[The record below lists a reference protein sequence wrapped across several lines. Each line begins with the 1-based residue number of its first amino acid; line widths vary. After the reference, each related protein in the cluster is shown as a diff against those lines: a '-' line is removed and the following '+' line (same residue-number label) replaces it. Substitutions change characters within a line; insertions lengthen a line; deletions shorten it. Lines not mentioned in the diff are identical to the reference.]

1 MNRALSMIF
10 VACVF
15 LLATQVQAQT
25 IAVTGGTIHTL
36 GGAGVIE
43 KGTVLIRDGRIVAV
57 GTAVDVPRDA
67 RVIDASGK
75 IVTPG
80 LFDAY
85 TGFGVKEVSAVE
97 GTVDSDQSGERF
109 SASFDVSYAI
119 NPRSILIGV
128 NRIEGVTRA
137 AVVPGSI
144 MGAAGSVFSGQV
156 AVIDLGGPGD
166 WLTRS
171 SAAMFV
177 RLGES
182 GSSLS
187 GGSRVAAMLALRDGL
202 EEARDYS
209 VNRRSWEQG
218 AHWEYTLKRKDLDAL
233 LPVLTGSTPLL
244 VQVERASDISQ
255 ALRLKKDFG
264 LKMAILGGAE
274 AWIVADELASAGVPV
289 VLDPQRNLPGGF
301 DSLGA
306 TLENAARLNKAGV
319 MIAFTA
325 GGTHNARNITQYA
338 GLAVANG
345 LPYQVALEAMTVNP
359 ARIYGVS
366 SEVGSLE
373 AGKLADLVVWSGDP
387 LEVTTFADQVVIR
400 GQAIPMVSRATLLRD
415 RYLEL
420 NTERPQAY
428 KK

>member
-1 MNRALSMIF
+1 MNRSLNKIFAVCAL
-10 VACVF
+10 
-15 LLATQVQAQT
+15 LLATQLQAQT
-25 IAVTGGTIHTL
+25 IAVTGGTVHTL

-43 KGTVLIRDGRIVAV
+43 NGTVLIRDGRIVAV
-57 GTAVDVPRDA
+57 GKGVEVPRDA
-67 RVIDASGK
+67 QLIDASGK

-85 TGFGVKEVSAVE
+85 TDFGVKEVSAVE
-97 GTVDSDQSGERF
+97 GTVDSAQSGERF

-137 AVVPGSI
+137 AVVPGSSW
-144 MGAAGSVFSGQV
+144 GEAGSVFSGQV
-156 AVIDLGGPGD
+156 AVIDLAGPGD

-182 GSSLS
+182 GSGLS
-187 GGSRVAAMLALRDGL
+187 GGSRVNAMLALRDGL

-209 VNRRSWEQG
+209 ANRRSWEQG

-274 AWIVADELASAGVPV
+274 AWIVADELAAAGVSV

-373 AGKLADLVVWSGDP
+373 AGKLADLVIWSGDP
-387 LEVTTFADQVVIR
+387 LELSTYADQVVIR
-400 GQAIPMVSRATLLRD
+400 GKAIPMVSRATLLRD

>member
-1 MNRALSMIF
+1 MNRSITLMLVALGL
-10 VACVF
+10 
-15 LLATQVQAQT
+15 LLAGQSHAET
-25 IAVTGGTIHTL
+25 IAVTGGTLHTM
-36 GGAGVIE
+36 GGAGVIDN
-43 KGTVLIRDGRIVAV
+43 GTVLIRDGRIVAV
-57 GTAVDVPRDA
+57 GTGIDVPADA
-67 RVIDASGK
+67 RVIDARGK
-75 IVTPG
+75 VVTPG
-80 LFDAY
+80 LFDAS
-85 TGFGVKEVSAVE
+85 TDFGVKEVSAVE
-97 GTVDSDQSGERF
+97 GTVDSGQSGERF
-109 SASFDVSYAI
+109 SASFDVTYAI

-128 NRIEGVTRA
+128 NRIEGVTHA
-137 AVVPGSI
+137 AVVPGSSYS
-144 MGAAGSVFSGQV
+144 AVASVFSGQV
-156 AVIDLGGPGD
+156 AVIDLAGPGD
-166 WLTRS
+166 WLARS

-182 GSSLS
+182 GSGLS
-187 GGSRVAAMLALRDGL
+187 GGSRVSAMLALRDGL

-209 VNRRSWEQG
+209 ANRRSWEQG

-233 LPVLTGSTPLL
+233 LPVLTGKTPLL

-264 LKMAILGGAE
+264 LKMVILGGAE
-274 AWIVADELASAGVPV
+274 AWMVADELAAAGVPV

-306 TLENAARLNKAGV
+306 TLENAARLYKAGA

-338 GLAVANG
+338 GLAVTNG
-345 LPYQVALEAMTVNP
+345 LPYQAALEAMTINP

-366 SEVGSLE
+366 SDVGSLE
-373 AGKLADLVVWSGDP
+373 AGKAGDLVVWSGDP
-387 LEVTTFADQVVIR
+387 LELTTFADQVVIR
-400 GQAIPMVSRATLLRD
+400 GKAIPMVSRATLLRD

-420 NTERPQAY
+420 ETDRPQAY

>member
-1 MNRALSMIF
+1 MKPVIKMMFA
-10 VACVF
+10 ACVF
-15 LLATQVQAQT
+15 MLASQVQAQT
-25 IAVTGGTIHTL
+25 IAVTGGTVHTL
-36 GGAGVIE
+36 GKAGVIE
-43 KGTVLIRDGRIVAV
+43 NGTVLIRDGRIVAV
-57 GTAVDVPRDA
+57 GSGIDIPPDA
-67 RVIDASGK
+67 RVVDAAGK

-85 TGFGVKEVSAVE
+85 TDFGVKEVSGVSD
-97 GTVDSDQSGERF
+97 TVDSGQSGERY
-109 SASFDVSYAI
+109 SASFDVSYAV
-119 NPRSILIGV
+119 NPRSILMGV

-137 AVVPGSI
+137 AVVPGSSWDEV
-144 MGAAGSVFSGQV
+144 ASVFSGQV
-156 AVIDLGGPGD
+156 AVIDLAGPGD

-171 SAAMFV
+171 GAAMFV

-182 GSSLS
+182 GSGLS
-187 GGSRVAAMLALRDGL
+187 GGSRVTAMLVLRDGL

-209 VNRRSWEQG
+209 ANRRSWEQG

-264 LKMAILGGAE
+264 LKMAIAGGAE
-274 AWIVADELASAGVPV
+274 AWMVADELAAAGVPV
-289 VLDPQRNLPGGF
+289 ILDPQRNLPGGF
-301 DSLGA
+301 DSLGV
-306 TLENAARLNKAGV
+306 TLENAARLHKAGV
-319 MIAFTA
+319 TIAFTA

-338 GLAVANG
+338 GLAVTNG
-345 LPYQVALEAMTVNP
+345 LPYEAALAAMTINP
-359 ARIYGVS
+359 ASIYGVAGD
-366 SEVGSLE
+366 VGSLE
-373 AGKLADLVVWSGDP
+373 PGKLADLVVWSGDP

-400 GQAIPMVSRATLLRD
+400 GKAIPMVSRATLLRD

-420 NTERPQAY
+420 QTERPQAY